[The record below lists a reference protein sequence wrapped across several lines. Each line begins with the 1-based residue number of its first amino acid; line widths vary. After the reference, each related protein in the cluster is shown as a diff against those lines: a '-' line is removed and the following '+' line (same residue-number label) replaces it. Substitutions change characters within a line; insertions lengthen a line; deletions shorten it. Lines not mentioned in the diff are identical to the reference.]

1 MQIILIRRA
10 ACSILIN
17 RYHSCKSFWL
27 PAGNY
32 WPKQEIG
39 LSALFG
45 TYQLSSVQPTA
56 CQTTVAR
63 ISAPQMIDKNA

>member
-17 RYHSCKSFWL
+17 HYQSCKSFWL

-45 TYQLSSVQPTA
+45 TYLLSSVQPGA
-56 CQTTVAR
+56 FQTTVAR
-63 ISAPQMIDKNA
+63 ISVLQIIGVNA